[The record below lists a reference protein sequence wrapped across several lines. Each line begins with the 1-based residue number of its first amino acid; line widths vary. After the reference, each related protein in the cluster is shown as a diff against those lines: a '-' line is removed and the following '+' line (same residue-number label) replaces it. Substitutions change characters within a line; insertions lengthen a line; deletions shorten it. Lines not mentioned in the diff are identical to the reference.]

1 MRLRAVALIVTLAFG
16 VLAAPLAI
24 EAQPPAK
31 VHRIGWL
38 GVGSPP
44 VAGHLVEA
52 FRQGLREVG
61 YVEGK
66 DIVIEYRWAEGRF
79 ERLPELAADLVR
91 LKVDVVFAV
100 NMPAVLAARDAT
112 KTIPLV
118 TAAAVDPVESGLVA
132 SLARPGGNIT
142 GLTTNAGPE
151 IVGKQL
157 ELLKEAVP
165 KVSRVAVL
173 WNPNNRAAGPS
184 LREAEVAARSL
195 KLQLQLLEV
204 RSPDE
209 FESAFSAMTRERAG
223 ALLVVTDGMFFF
235 NRTRLADFATKSRL
249 PAMLGYREYVEV
261 GGLMGYAASL
271 PDLWRRAATY
281 VDKILK
287 GAKPADLPM
296 EQPTKFELIINL
308 KTAKALGL
316 TIPPSV
322 LIRADHV
329 IR

>member
-1 MRLRAVALIVTLAFG
+1 MKTAPLIIAFG

-24 EAQPPAK
+24 DAQPPAK

-38 GVGSPP
+38 GGASAPTAV
-44 VAGHLVEA
+44 HLVEA
-52 FRQGLREVG
+52 FRQGLRELG

-66 DIVIEYRWAEGRF
+66 NIVIEYRWAEGRY
-79 ERLPELAADLVR
+79 ERFPDLAADLVR
-91 LKVDVVFAV
+91 LKVDVIFAV
-100 NMPAVLAARDAT
+100 NMPAVLAAKDAT

-142 GLTTNAGPE
+142 GLTFTAGPE

-165 KVSRVAVL
+165 TVSRVAVL
-173 WNPNNRAAGPS
+173 WNPTKKVRQLE

-195 KLQLQLLEV
+195 RLQLQLLEV
-204 RSPDE
+204 RGPDE
-209 FESAFSAMTRERAG
+209 FESAFSAMTRGRAG
-223 ALLVVTDGMFFF
+223 ALLVLTDPMFFF
-235 NRTRLADFATKSRL
+235 NRTSLADFAIKKRL
-249 PAMLGYREYVEV
+249 PAMVGARDYVEA

-271 PDLWRRAATY
+271 PDLWRRAATF

-316 TIPPSV
+316 TLPQSI
-322 LIRADHV
+322 LFRADHV
-329 IR
+329 IQ